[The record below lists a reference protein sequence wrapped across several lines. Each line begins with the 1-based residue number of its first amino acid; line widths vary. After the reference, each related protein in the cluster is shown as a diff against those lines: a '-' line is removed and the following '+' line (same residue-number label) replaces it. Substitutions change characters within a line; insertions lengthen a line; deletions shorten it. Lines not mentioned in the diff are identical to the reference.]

1 MKDVLKMEEITR
13 SYKMSSNKIEVI
25 KGITLSVKEGE
36 FLGIMGKSGGG
47 KTTLLRLMGLLDR
60 PDSGKIFFGDTD
72 TSELWKDELADI
84 RRREIGFVFQ
94 EAVLADYMTVKQ
106 NMILPMIFDKA
117 SSEKMNEKVA
127 YYAKRLHIEH
137 LLNKKPS
144 QLSGGEKQRVDLGRA
159 LLNDPHIILAD
170 EPTGSLDSKTG
181 EEVIELLLE
190 INRLGKTLIMV
201 THDPQMA
208 SRCKKVI
215 FLKDGVILNSIE
227 MTEEEKEKPFL
238 DQILK
243 EMEKL

>member
-227 MTEEEKEKPFL
+227 KAEEEKEKPFL

>member
-227 MTEEEKEKPFL
+227 KTEEEKENPFL

>member
-227 MTEEEKEKPFL
+227 KTEEEKEKPFL

>member
-1 MKDVLKMEEITR
+1 
-13 SYKMSSNKIEVI
+13 
-25 KGITLSVKEGE
+25 
-36 FLGIMGKSGGG
+36 
-47 KTTLLRLMGLLDR
+47 
-60 PDSGKIFFGDTD
+60 
-72 TSELWKDELADI
+72 
-84 RRREIGFVFQ
+84 
-94 EAVLADYMTVKQ
+94 
-106 NMILPMIFDKA
+106 MIFDKA

-227 MTEEEKEKPFL
+227 KAEEEKEKPFL